1 MILDFCENHQGEV
14 RFETSTGKTITFYQ
28 VIPMFPEELKFKMDT
43 GDAGALFDKFEEK
56 GIEYKVVDNNRRS
69 ALE

>member
-1 MILDFCENHQGEV
+1 
-14 RFETSTGKTITFYQ
+14 
-28 VIPMFPEELKFKMDT
+28 MDS

>member
-1 MILDFCENHQGEV
+1 
-14 RFETSTGKTITFYQ
+14 
-28 VIPMFPEELKFKMDT
+28 MFPDELKFKMDT

-69 ALE
+69 AIE